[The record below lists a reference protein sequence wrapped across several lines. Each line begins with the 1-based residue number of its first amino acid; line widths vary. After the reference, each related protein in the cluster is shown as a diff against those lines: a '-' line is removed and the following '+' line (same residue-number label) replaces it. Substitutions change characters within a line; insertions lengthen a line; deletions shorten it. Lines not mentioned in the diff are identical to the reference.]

1 MTVLEPKFSNG
12 AVGVAFLDPE
22 QTGTIHLTVAPETG
36 AIVLAEAHPVRLR
49 GDNVPREILDELGN
63 TATALISEY
72 VSNYLSNANAN
83 NNNVTAE
90 DPAFK
95 NLLGQS
101 ISGLDQMLIDTVSD
115 KANLAAYRMDDSTQ
129 QFKIKSSAPNSLL
142 SKITNS
148 LEAIVYYDGGIHI
161 SHRGESQQYLVGS
174 KRVQK
179 LTKDHIA
186 GGLFSKIGDLGD
198 FIPQVHTNTL
208 PMNTRDLLVIF
219 SKEAALSSFPVNQ
232 LSQWLGDGDPVE
244 QAQRV
249 AGELYKLGKRLGCV
263 VVFAPG
269 HDGGSSDDI
278 VSKGMFSLMNLANL
292 ERGHTGEVAVINETN
307 TDESEKASV
316 STAAARTARKSGAGS
331 TKSGAKKRNSSLKLG
346 SRPSLTAERTT
357 PWTTT
362 PEPLESR
369 APKRR
374 SLLSSPTEPDSSTIE
389 AISKAV
395 MDQMAEK
402 MNIDAV
408 SGDLMERVTTSM
420 EELETQIHAD
430 VNERLSKMRK
440 DILSRAAKDVEKKLQ
455 NWADE
460 KLTEL
465 EGTMMVQF
473 QDDLTAME
481 MRLSAMMGKVV
492 SGLRAEFINQ
502 PPEATATRPP
512 MDQSPQDNSDNAPEL
527 PPELQSKS
535 LNDTDELEIQ
545 ELQTVENDDIQF
557 STIPGAIFGSS
568 RPPDKP
574 KKLPSRSR
582 SMPLP
587 VTDVP
592 SVNNTLPAPPVF
604 QPIASD
610 DTLSRVLDA
619 ALPDEEITAV
629 GSSKEIEALT
639 NQAAVPST
647 PPTEPR
653 EDRRIPA
660 HAQQSTGADHSAS
673 GTDGLSSIYTIP
685 PSRKTRIGITVAIV
699 LLLIGAGVF
708 LLLSPY
714 SPVSFFK
721 SDSTAGTAPAPEPL
735 TSAEPMSPAPAEQ
748 AQPGADELGEESQA
762 IQTAGGVPG
771 SSDAVADDNRAAV
784 DETAAPD
791 DVNAETAAGDDD
803 DETPAEVDESPP
815 SNGRADDADDAP
827 IPAESPYNIVPDA
840 GMNVSALYDRG
851 MELYNIGDSGKDD
864 GKRLTREEIREV
876 LTSALEHFKKA
887 THRKRDVPNNL
898 WYVKGRA
905 EYNLAKIERSKDQR
919 KTYARAALKSY
930 SRYMDEAKSI
940 SKAKE
945 KTIKRNRKKLKAMA
959 KD

>member
-72 VSNYLSNANAN
+72 VSNYLSNASQN
-83 NNNVTAE
+83 NNNVSAE

-232 LSQWLGDGDPVE
+232 LAQWLGDGDPVE

-249 AGELYKLGKRLGCV
+249 AGELYNLGKRRGCV
-263 VVFAPG
+263 IVFAPG
-269 HDGGSSDDI
+269 HNGGSSDDI

-292 ERGHTGEVAVINETN
+292 ERGHTGEVAVISETN
-307 TDESEKASV
+307 TDESEEASV
-316 STAAARTARKSGAGS
+316 SSAAARTARKSGAGS
-331 TKSGAKKRNSSLKLG
+331 TISGAKKRNSSLKLR

-357 PWTTT
+357 PWKTT

-374 SLLSSPTEPDSSTIE
+374 SLVSSPTVPDSNTIE
-389 AISKAV
+389 AISKVV

-402 MNIDAV
+402 LNIDAV
-408 SGDLMERVTTSM
+408 SGDLMEKMTTSM
-420 EELETQIHAD
+420 EELETQIHTD

-440 DILSRAAKDVEKKLQ
+440 DILSRASKEVEKKLKT
-455 NWADE
+455 WADE

-465 EGTMMVQF
+465 EGTMMVQL

-492 SGLRAEFINQ
+492 SGLRAEFLNQ
-502 PPEATATRPP
+502 PPVATAAQPP
-512 MDQSPQDNSDNAPEL
+512 MTQSPQDSGDDASVL
-527 PPELQSKS
+527 PPALQNKS

-574 KKLPSRSR
+574 KKLPPLSR
-582 SMPLP
+582 SMPSP
-587 VTDVP
+587 VKDVP
-592 SVNNTLPAPPVF
+592 SLNNTLPAPPVF

-639 NQAAVPST
+639 DQASVPST
-647 PPTEPR
+647 PPTVPR
-653 EDRRIPA
+653 EDRRIST
-660 HAQQSTGADHSAS
+660 HAQQSAGADQSAS
-673 GTDGLSSIYTIP
+673 GTDSLSSVYTIP
-685 PSRKTRIGITVAIV
+685 PSRKTRIGVTAVIV
-699 LLLIGAGVF
+699 LLLAGAGVV

-714 SPVSFFK
+714 SPVTFFK
-721 SDSTAGTAPAPEPL
+721 SDSSAGTAPVPESS
-735 TSAEPMSPAPAEQ
+735 TNTEPMNPTPAEQ
-748 AQPGADELGEESQA
+748 AHPGADELGEESQA
-762 IQTAGGVPG
+762 LQTAGVVPG
-771 SSDAVADDNRAAV
+771 SSAAVAGENRATP

-791 DVNAETAAGDDD
+791 DDSSEAAAGN
-803 DETPAEVDESPP
+803 DESPEEVDESEPP
-815 SNGRADDADDAP
+815 DEKTDEMADEP
-827 IPAESPYNIVPDA
+827 MSAESPYNIVPDA
-840 GMNVSALYDRG
+840 VMNVSALYDRG
-851 MELYNIGDSGKDD
+851 MELYNIGDSGKDN
-864 GKRLTREEIREV
+864 GKRLTREERREV

-887 THRKRDVPNNL
+887 IHRKGAVPNNL
-898 WYVKGRA
+898 WYVKGRT

-919 KTYARAALKSY
+919 KTYAKAALKSY
-930 SRYMDEAKSI
+930 SRYMDEANSI

-945 KTIKRNRKKLKAMA
+945 KTIKRNQKKLKTMT

>member
-1 MTVLEPKFSNG
+1 MTVLESKFSNG

-49 GDNVPREILDELGN
+49 GDNVPQEILDELGN
-63 TATALISEY
+63 MATALISEY
-72 VSNYLSNANAN
+72 VSNYVSNANAN
-83 NNNVTAE
+83 NNNVTAD
-90 DPAFK
+90 DPAFR

-249 AGELYKLGKRLGCV
+249 AGELYKLGRRRGCV

-269 HDGGSSDDI
+269 HNGGSSDDI

-292 ERGHTGEVAVINETN
+292 ERGHTGEVAVIRETN
-307 TDESEKASV
+307 TDESEEASV
-316 STAAARTARKSGAGS
+316 STAAARTATKSGARS
-331 TKSGAKKRNSSLKLG
+331 TKSGEKKRNSSLKLR

-374 SLLSSPTEPDSSTIE
+374 SLLSSPTVPDSSTIE

-408 SGDLMERVTTSM
+408 SSDLLEKMTLSI

-440 DILSRAAKDVEKKLQ
+440 DILSRASKEVEKKLKT
-455 NWADE
+455 WADE

-465 EGTMMVQF
+465 EGTLTVQL

-492 SGLRAEFINQ
+492 SGLRSEFLNQ
-502 PPEATATRPP
+502 APVATAAQPQMT
-512 MDQSPQDNSDNAPEL
+512 QSPQDNSDDAPVL
-527 PPELQSKS
+527 PPALQNKS
-535 LNDTDELEIQ
+535 LNDTDEIEIQ

-574 KKLPSRSR
+574 KKLPPLSR
-582 SMPLP
+582 SMPSP
-587 VTDVP
+587 VKDVP
-592 SVNNTLPAPPVF
+592 SLNNTLPAPPVF

-639 NQAAVPST
+639 SQAAVPST
-647 PPTEPR
+647 PPTTLRNET
-653 EDRRIPA
+653 RIPA
-660 HAQQSTGADHSAS
+660 HTQQPAGTDHSAS
-673 GTDGLSSIYTIP
+673 GTDGLSSVYTIP
-685 PSRKTRIGITVAIV
+685 PSRSTRIGVTVAII

-714 SPVSFFK
+714 SPISFFK
-721 SDSTAGTAPAPEPL
+721 SDSTAIDAPSPEPSTNAKPL
-735 TSAEPMSPAPAEQ
+735 NPPPADQ

-762 IQTAGGVPG
+762 IQTAGVVPG
-771 SSDAVADDNRAAV
+771 SSAAAAGDNRANV

-791 DVNAETAAGDDD
+791 DDGSEAAADN
-803 DETPAEVDESPP
+803 DETPEEVDESEPP
-815 SNGRADDADDAP
+815 DENADEAADKP

-851 MELYNIGDSGKDD
+851 MELYNIGDSGKDN
-864 GKRLTREEIREV
+864 GKRLTREEMKEV

-887 THRKRDVPNNL
+887 IHRKGAVPNNL
-898 WYVKGRA
+898 WYVKGRT

-919 KTYARAALKSY
+919 KTYAKAALKSY
-930 SRYMDEAKSI
+930 SRYMDEANSI

-945 KTIKRNRKKLKAMA
+945 KTIKRNQKKLKAMA